1 MTLRFTNLLNNMIK
15 YLYVILL
22 GLLLTACQPT
32 IEEGA
37 DNAPL
42 SPKRTVLRVG
52 TLYGPQIY
60 VNNAQGET
68 GFDYEMAKR
77 FAQHLG
83 VPLEMIPFT
92 DRKLL
97 FKALKD
103 NDIDI
108 IAAGIAKT
116 PNRTEQF
123 KMGPTLYKV
132 DQVLVYREGTP
143 EPSDIGSLSGEITV
157 MSDSSSVNT
166 LTQLQKNYPELL
178 WNQVTDKDNEE
189 LFALIAKG
197 ELNYTISDSNSLL
210 INQRF
215 LPELRA
221 GMILEEKIEVVW
233 LLPPKNSDKLMSQLL
248 AFWHKEQRAGTL
260 EHLNE
265 KYFGHVKRFDYVDT
279 RAFIRAIDNVLPA
292 YRSLFETYSGELDWR
307 KLAAA
312 SYQESH
318 WNPNARSRT
327 GVRGMMML
335 TRPTASYVGVDD
347 RTDAEQSIRG
357 GAIYLKDMM
366 EQLPESIKDSQRIWF
381 ALAAYNIGM
390 GHVED
395 ARRLAVSM
403 DMDPDAWRDVKKVL
417 PLLQQKKYYKQT
429 RYGYARGSQAVHY
442 VDSIRRYYDT
452 LVWVDNQ
459 TKKMEVI
466 DSPTQQLAD
475 EKTLE
480 HAKQSQVKPAV
491 SKPVSTLMQ

>member
-1 MTLRFTNLLNNMIK
+1 MIK

-22 GLLLTACQPT
+22 GFLLSGCQPVQT
-32 IEEGA
+32 EPVE
-37 DNAPL
+37 L
-42 SPKRTVLRVG
+42 SPQAQKRTVLKVG

-60 VNNAQGET
+60 ANNAQGET
-68 GFDYEMAKR
+68 GFDYEMANR
-77 FAQHLG
+77 FADYLG
-83 VPLEMIPFT
+83 VSLEMVPFT
-92 DRKLL
+92 NRKQL
-97 FKALKD
+97 FNALKEGG
-103 NDIDI
+103 IDI
-108 IAAGIAKT
+108 IAAGIAST
-116 PNRTEQF
+116 PGRGVQF

-132 DQVLVYREGTP
+132 NQVLVYREGTP
-143 EPSDIGSLSGEITV
+143 EPKDIGTLSGEITV
-157 MSDSSSVNT
+157 MSNSSSVNT
-166 LTQLQKNYPELL
+166 LTQLQKDYPELL
-178 WNQVTDKDNEE
+178 WNQVNDKDNEE

-221 GMILEEKIEVVW
+221 GMILEEKVEVVW

-335 TRPTASYVGVDD
+335 TQPTANYVGVND

-357 GAIYLKDMM
+357 GAIYLKDMIDR
-366 EQLPESIKDSQRIWF
+366 LPESITDSQRIWF

-395 ARRLAVSM
+395 ARKLAQSM
-403 DMDPDAWRDVKKVL
+403 DMDPNAWRDVKKVL

-459 TKKMEVI
+459 TKTMEVI
-466 DSPTQQLAD
+466 DGPNEILAD
-475 EKTLE
+475 KIEV
-480 HAKQSQVKPAV
+480 KQSAV
-491 SKPVSTLMQ
+491 DDNKVNAAPKPVLGAGRS

>member
-1 MTLRFTNLLNNMIK
+1 MIK

-22 GLLLTACQPT
+22 GLLLSGCQPAEVVE
-32 IEEGA
+32 IEA
-37 DNAPL
+37 
-42 SPKRTVLRVG
+42 SPKAQKRTVLKVG

-60 VNNAQGET
+60 VNNSQGET
-68 GFDYEMAKR
+68 GFDYEMANR
-77 FAQHLG
+77 FADYLG
-83 VPLEMIPFT
+83 VSLEMIPFT
-92 DRKLL
+92 DRKQL

-116 PNRTEQF
+116 PGRGEQF

-132 DQVLVYREGTP
+132 NQVLVYREGTP
-143 EPSDIGSLSGEITV
+143 EPKDIGTLSGEITV
-157 MSDSSSVNT
+157 MSNSSSVNT
-166 LTQLQKNYPELL
+166 LTQLQKDYPELL
-178 WNQVTDKDNEE
+178 WNQVNDKDNEE

-248 AFWHKEQRAGTL
+248 AFWHNEQRAGTL

-318 WNPNARSRT
+318 WNPNARSKT

-335 TRPTASYVGVDD
+335 TQPTASYVGVSD

-357 GAIYLKDMM
+357 GAIYLKDMI
-366 EQLPESIKDSQRIWF
+366 ERLPESISDSQRIWF

-417 PLLQQKKYYKQT
+417 PLLQQRKYYKQT

-466 DSPTQQLAD
+466 EAPVEILAD
-475 EKTLE
+475 KVD
-480 HAKQSQVKPAV
+480 ANDNIKQSLASDSKTNNTLKPKLGAGQ
-491 SKPVSTLMQ
+491 P